1 MRLNVSPTVLVEQVG
16 KTLDNLADIECNF
29 FETSDDVPDP
39 RNLSMEKKNLM
50 VFDDLML
57 EKQNKCETYYI
68 IFVGDIVIRTVST
81 RCPEKSG
88 PPKQTCQT
96 L

>member
-1 MRLNVSPTVLVEQVG
+1 ML
-16 KTLDNLADIECNF
+16 ECTF

-39 RNLSMEKKNLM
+39 RDLSMEKKNLM

-68 IFVGDIVIRTVST
+68 RGRHSNTDCFYLSCSEMRVCVNRFRSIK
-81 RCPEKSG
+81 CHN
-88 PPKQTCQT
+88 
-96 L
+96 